1 MEPRVSVVLSLRQ
14 LPSGEV
20 AIGIERETG
29 RGSLAVEAA
38 TLVLTLWPEGPEI
51 VRGRIDHLAS
61 GTVAYLQG
69 SGAILAMAQA
79 LRVRVNT

>member
-1 MEPRVSVVLSLRQ
+1 MDRMSVVLSLRP
-14 LPSGEV
+14 LPGGEV
-20 AIGIERETG
+20 AIGMEPETA

-38 TLVLTLWPEGPEI
+38 TLVLTLWHESPEI

-61 GTVAYLQG
+61 GTVAYVQA

-79 LRVRVNT
+79 LRLRVTP